1 MIDTKTD
8 VEETLPPTTRLFGVA
23 AHPTLEE
30 LRDQAPGEPQGEAER
45 SEAHAPE
52 GGPEPSR
59 PEVDEDAAAQAALQE
74 IIQAEKTPAP
84 IVSSEQ
90 ATIEDLRRQQEA
102 LERQIKER
110 ELAEKREV
118 IAQIVKVVKDY
129 HVSVED
135 LVEALGGEKI
145 RRKGVKAKIKYRD
158 PVSGALWSGRGKEPL
173 WIRGKDRTKF
183 LIKP

>member
-1 MIDTKTD
+1 
-8 VEETLPPTTRLFGVA
+8 
-23 AHPTLEE
+23 
-30 LRDQAPGEPQGEAER
+30 
-45 SEAHAPE
+45 
-52 GGPEPSR
+52 
-59 PEVDEDAAAQAALQE
+59 LQE